1 MLSCDFKVSKGIN
14 EAFLLHGTKP
24 DTARSP
30 VKWGGVKQPMPLEIW
45 PSWKWQL
52 SIFSIGKS
60 STKRESSAGPFFFL
74 QKVSALLHTSLHC
87 CGRNWPKNKV
97 WTSQVKKILSDGL
110 NERFSGGLFGHG
122 SYLAEEHGGVD
133 G

>member
-1 MLSCDFKVSKGIN
+1 MGWRETTNASGDLAVVEMATLDI
-14 EAFLLHGTKP
+14 LHRKIV
-24 DTARSP
+24 DKERIIR
-30 VKWGGVKQPMPLEIW
+30 WPL
-45 PSWKWQL
+45 
-52 SIFSIGKS
+52 
-60 STKRESSAGPFFFL
+60 FFL